1 METTHKPYDLHVLVC
16 TNTRPEGQKKSCGPL
31 GAEALRVELKDWL
44 KSELDGRPELKG
56 KVRARVNG
64 SGCLDFC
71 SKGIAIALYPD
82 ADFIVNVCSDD
93 TENIKQLIRKKLDS
107 FK

>member
-1 METTHKPYDLHVLVC
+1 METTHKPYDLHVLAC

-31 GAEALRVELKDWL
+31 GAEALRAELKDWL
-44 KSELDGRPELKG
+44 KSELDARPELKG

-64 SGCLDFC
+64 SGCLTFAQRELQ
-71 SKGIAIALYPD
+71 SHFHPD

-93 TENIKQLIRKKLDS
+93 TENIKQLIRKN
-107 FK
+107 